1 MMRRRKNI
9 FASLDLGIEKIRLLI
24 VQKNFQGL
32 KLLVSQTFDRHDLS
46 LLGQCLQKYRP
57 QEIILLLPNERVIVR
72 DVELPLANRKRIR
85 SMLYFELAGQIPY
98 GMSQVKMDYI
108 LLNKSRHGVQLKV
121 FVVPRLF
128 SQELEVLMKAG
139 IEITRLLPRGL
150 ALLGYANA
158 NNLGKR
164 LVKLNK
170 NSGDLVVF
178 SCVKNYFSKFYFSD
192 EVLDVQELAE
202 ILRSE
207 GAKADRWELLELNQ
221 NAADLWGAIHFW
233 RQHPKFNLIPDL
245 EKKTHSKRTLLA
257 IITVFVVIVLVNS
270 GTLYVKYL
278 RKNHKLSLYQEELA
292 VLMPRTEK
300 VKQLTAETRVLSDK
314 FDRLQQLSIQS
325 QDYLIWL
332 RELHLLLQE
341 DTEVSILVFEDNLLR
356 ELHGKAPSATK
367 ISARLQNSPYFASP
381 EFIAPIKPKEIDGQ
395 LVEEFSLTAALL
407 NPRKGGERADE

>member
-9 FASLDLGIEKIRLLI
+9 FASLDLGLEKIRLLI

-32 KLLVSQTFDRHDLS
+32 KLLASQTFDRHDLS

-72 DVELPLANRKRIR
+72 DVELPLANEKRIR

-98 GMSQVKMDYI
+98 GMSQVKVDYI

-128 SQELEVLMKAG
+128 SEEIEVLMKAG

-170 NSGDLVVF
+170 ISGDLVVF
-178 SCVKNYFSKFYFSD
+178 SCLKNYFSKFYFSD

-207 GAKADRWELLELNQ
+207 GAKADSWELLELNQ
-221 NAADLWGAIHFW
+221 DAADLWGAIHFW
-233 RQHPKFNLIPDL
+233 RQYPKFNLIPE

-257 IITVFVVIVLVNS
+257 IITVFVVILLVNC
-270 GTLYVKYL
+270 GTFYVKYL
-278 RKNHKLSLYQEELA
+278 RKNHQLSLYQEELA
-292 VLMPRTEK
+292 VLIPRTEK
-300 VKQLTAETRVLSDK
+300 VKKLTAETRVLSDK
-314 FDRLQQLSIQS
+314 FDGLQQLSIQNH
-325 QDYLIWL
+325 DYLIWL

-367 ISARLQNSPYFASP
+367 VSARLQNSPYFASP

-395 LVEEFSLTAALL
+395 LVEEFSLTAVLL
-407 NPRKGGERADE
+407 NPLKGGGRADE